1 MLPKRS
7 YPVTGWHEEPINKKH
22 DQEVFDCGEAPLND
36 FLRRYARRSHELGG
50 AKTFLAIDDADDKT
64 ILGFYSL
71 SPASVDYARTP
82 EIIRRGLARHDVPGF
97 RFARLAM
104 HRRVQRQGIGGQ
116 LLLAAGRRCLAASA
130 EVGGVAV
137 ARCRCWTRRYP
148 CCCRSQQS
156 RRRSRKQ
163 ENIDLNQ
170 VAKRAQF
177 FADSYARCSLTPASI
192 FSATSWELI
201 TGCTSNSTR
210 SFQFAI
216 HWSSSVRSSVSMS

>member
-97 RFARLAM
+97 RRASADNFCW
-104 HRRVQRQGIGGQ
+104 RRAGAASRPRRK
-116 LLLAAGRRCLAASA
+116 LAAWLWRGAAVGRAVILAAA
-130 EVGGVAV
+130 
-137 ARCRCWTRRYP
+137 ARNNRDGA
-148 CCCRSQQS
+148 QE
-156 RRRSRKQ
+156 SRK
-163 ENIDLNQ
+163 I
-170 VAKRAQF
+170 
-177 FADSYARCSLTPASI
+177 
-192 FSATSWELI
+192 LI
-201 TGCTSNSTR
+201 
-210 SFQFAI
+210 
-216 HWSSSVRSSVSMS
+216 